1 MVREPCSGVRTQA
14 STSPWGNAM
23 GRKEYGLIAWRTSD
37 LDALVP
43 QWSERRRQEFL
54 EDNEDELA
62 ACQISA
68 GYELI
73 WDRLQSELAMEE
85 HADGD

>member
-1 MVREPCSGVRTQA
+1 MREPCSGVRTQA

>member
-1 MVREPCSGVRTQA
+1 VREPCSGVRTRANA
-14 STSPWGNAM
+14 SLWGDVM
-23 GRKEYGLIAWRTSD
+23 EHKEYGLIAWRTSD

-43 QWSERRRQEFL
+43 QWSEQRRQEFL
-54 EDNEDELA
+54 EDNEEDLA
-62 ACQISA
+62 ACQIAA

-73 WDRLQSELAMEE
+73 WDRLQSELEMEE